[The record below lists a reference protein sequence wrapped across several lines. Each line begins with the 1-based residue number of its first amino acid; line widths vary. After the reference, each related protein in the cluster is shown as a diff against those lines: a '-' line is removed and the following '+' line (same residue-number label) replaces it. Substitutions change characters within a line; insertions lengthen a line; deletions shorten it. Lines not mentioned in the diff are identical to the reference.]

1 MSLAKDRGPTAPFS
15 TFTAFKSWWTRLR
28 AIAVHIGA
36 HGEPDN
42 IRKLA
47 FLHHAFWTRIS
58 SKTMRDA
65 GFREDEVPPHGAL
78 LFASAFNGETSTYIR
93 GFSNELAE
101 EMNALWEGCVGWQG
115 AEDFDKLFDFILAYS
130 RPIDMFF
137 NAYECSAKEIRAA
150 VRLRAGLDALFEAA
164 DHSSPEEFQRRYL
177 HVAQTVWGNAL
188 EEPK

>member
-1 MSLAKDRGPTAPFS
+1 MGIAKDRGPTAPFS
-15 TFTAFKSWWTRLR
+15 TFTAFKSCWTRLR

-47 FLHHAFWTRIS
+47 FLHHAFWTRI
-58 SKTMRDA
+58 TPRAFRNA
-65 GFREDEVPPHGAL
+65 GFRDGEATPQGAL

-101 EMNALWEGCVGWQG
+101 EMNALWEGCEDWQG
-115 AEDFDKLFDFILAYS
+115 AEDFDKLFDFILSYQ

-137 NAYECSAKEIRAA
+137 NAYDCSAKEIRAA
-150 VRLRAGLDALFEAA
+150 LRLRAGLDALLDVAERV
-164 DHSSPEEFQRRYL
+164 SPEEFERRYL
-177 HVAQTVWGNAL
+177 EVAQTVWGNAL
-188 EEPK
+188 EAPR